1 MASMWE
7 HATPLTSCP
16 ALENRTGAGKG
27 SGVRQERGRRRRRS
41 PPGMGRR
48 RDCPTLPAGRSGSNE
63 LASCAPL
70 PLPQELG
77 RPAGLGQQLIQEQ
90 GLGGQNSASWGGGG
104 IHRDKHVVGPA
115 PGSPVGK
122 AHHDPFY
129 RWEDRG
135 FQAVTC
141 PGPLSC

>member
-16 ALENRTGAGKG
+16 ALENKTGAGK
-27 SGVRQERGRRRRRS
+27 SGWVRQGRGRRRRHS
-41 PPGMGRR
+41 PPGMGHR
-48 RDCPTLPAGRSGSNE
+48 RDCPTLPAGKLGSNE

-90 GLGGQNSASWGGGG
+90 GLGGENNASWGAFTATSTWWAQHPEALWGR
-104 IHRDKHVVGPA
+104 HTTTHFTD
-115 PGSPVGK
+115 GK
-122 AHHDPFY
+122 IEAS
-129 RWEDRG
+129 
-135 FQAVTC
+135 QAVTC
-141 PGPLSC
+141 PGPHSC